1 MRVQSRGS
9 QHGDQQK
16 RRGEEEMQRFHLL
29 AGRQTV
35 LDASASP
42 EAARLRC
49 LPGAQPRVTREKPK
63 DQVPKHSH
71 KAQVRVRIKMLKF
84 ARAVRVHPASRMALG
99 RAQLQR
105 GQRPLIVF
113 PCCERVLPWPPGTPV
128 CIFQDP
134 EDGTWPDDMRPPI
147 QARSGVPRQSL
158 SQQFMCRLPRPRQR
172 TAATRCG
179 GTPRLAATWRRL
191 SCVRR

>member
-1 MRVQSRGS
+1 MKPFVSLKRRKLSWLRVAQYPPIDGDYRVQKTEG
-9 QHGDQQK
+9 
-16 RRGEEEMQRFHLL
+16 
-29 AGRQTV
+29 
-35 LDASASP
+35 
-42 EAARLRC
+42 
-49 LPGAQPRVTREKPK
+49 PGLN
-63 DQVPKHSH
+63 QVPKHSH